1 MLADLMPLAQTFF
14 TLEDPET
21 SFLKS
26 SPALDYFAA
35 QPELFRTYS
44 THKEL
49 SYAAVAARGLE
60 TLDGALSFQ
69 IGHTV
74 EIIKAVTGCELQG
87 FATGV
92 PPCLTSEIDK
102 DSYRRSQPNAALLG
116 LLNVKFV
123 VSSFPVTDPA
133 LTPVS
138 DADGIT
144 VYANTK
150 WLPRAFVVGQVEVA
164 PDQGAVLA
172 SLRHSDAAEVAFVA
186 EPVVPAVENGGAAT
200 ARPAKII
207 VRRSGYYQL
216 EASGP
221 GWLVLSETWLPG
233 WQARLN
239 GISVPV
245 YRTDYALL
253 GLYVPAG
260 QQTVE
265 FEYQPLGWRIG
276 WPLLVAGLVGLTL
289 WAAWRARRA

>member
-1 MLADLMPLAQTFF
+1 MPLAQTFF
-14 TLEDPET
+14 TLVDPET
-21 SFLKS
+21 TFLKS
-26 SPALDYFAA
+26 SPALDYIAA
-35 QPELFRTYS
+35 QPDLFRTYS

-49 SYAAVAARGLE
+49 SYAAAAAHGLE

-69 IGHTV
+69 IDHSV
-74 EIIKAVTGCELQG
+74 EIIKAASGCELQG

-102 DSYRRSQPNAALLG
+102 DAYRHSQPNAALLG

-123 VSSFPVTDPA
+123 VSSFLVTDPA

-144 VYANTK
+144 VYANNK
-150 WLPRAFVVGQVEVA
+150 WLPRAFVVGQVELA
-164 PDQGAVLA
+164 PDQEGALA
-172 SLRHSDAAEVAFVA
+172 LLQHSDPAKVAILAEA
-186 EPVVPAVENGGAAT
+186 VVTAGENEGPAT
-200 ARPAKII
+200 ARPAMITA
-207 VRRSGYYQL
+207 RRSGYYQMT
-216 EASGP
+216 ATGP

-289 WAAWRARRA
+289 WAAWRARRAQRSRS